1 MSHFAAAMKSPLAVA
16 APAAAA
22 GDAKSPLFCPKPR
35 RPVAPLRCH
44 QSGGFSEAGMDL
56 LDLLLS
62 KVGSF
67 CLLARSLPGF
77 PLCFSSKA
85 YKELTFFCPNVLRQ
99 GEESGLSAASPQPPL
114 FCGSPPRRASNP
126 VVHDSRFGM
135 DCPPVPMPMPGLPV
149 VAAAPV
155 AVQRPTPRPSVAAP
169 SMSPRG
175 AAGCARARFAFQPA
189 AVRVEGFDCLDR
201 SRGGRGHGITAMA

>member
-1 MSHFAAAMKSPLAVA
+1 MSHFAAMKSPLPVA
-16 APAAAA
+16 ASAAAS
-22 GDAKSPLFCPKPR
+22 DTKSPLFCPKPR

-44 QSGGFSEAGMDL
+44 QSGGYSNDGAGVDL

-62 KVGSF
+62 K
-67 CLLARSLPGF
+67 
-77 PLCFSSKA
+77 
-85 YKELTFFCPNVLRQ
+85 
-99 GEESGLSAASPQPPL
+99 GEESGLMAASPQPPL

-135 DCPPVPMPMPGLPV
+135 DYPPMPVPLPV
-149 VAAAPV
+149 LPV
-155 AVQRPTPRPSVAAP
+155 ARPNPRPSVAP

-175 AAGCARARFAFQPA
+175 ASCARARFAFQPA

>member
-1 MSHFAAAMKSPLAVA
+1 MSHFAAMKSPLPVA
-16 APAAAA
+16 ASASSAAAA

-44 QSGGFSEAGMDL
+44 QSGGYSDAGAGMDL

-62 KVGSF
+62 K
-67 CLLARSLPGF
+67 
-77 PLCFSSKA
+77 
-85 YKELTFFCPNVLRQ
+85 
-99 GEESGLSAASPQPPL
+99 GEESGISTPPL

-135 DCPPVPMPMPGLPV
+135 DFPPMPALP

-155 AVQRPTPRPSVAAP
+155 AAPVARPTPRPSAAP

-175 AAGCARARFAFQPA
+175 GAGCARARFAFQPA

-201 SRGGRGHGITAMA
+201 GRGGRGHGITAMA

>member
-1 MSHFAAAMKSPLAVA
+1 V
-16 APAAAA
+16 
-22 GDAKSPLFCPKPR
+22 
-35 RPVAPLRCH
+35 
-44 QSGGFSEAGMDL
+44 SGSWQ
-56 LDLLLS
+56 
-62 KVGSF
+62 
-67 CLLARSLPGF
+67 
-77 PLCFSSKA
+77 
-85 YKELTFFCPNVLRQ
+85 Q
-99 GEESGLSAASPQPPL
+99 GEESSGLLAASPQPPL

-135 DCPPVPMPMPGLPV
+135 DYPPPMPVPLPGLPAV

-155 AVQRPTPRPSVAAP
+155 AVAVARPNPRPSVAP

-175 AAGCARARFAFQPA
+175 ASCARARFAFQPA